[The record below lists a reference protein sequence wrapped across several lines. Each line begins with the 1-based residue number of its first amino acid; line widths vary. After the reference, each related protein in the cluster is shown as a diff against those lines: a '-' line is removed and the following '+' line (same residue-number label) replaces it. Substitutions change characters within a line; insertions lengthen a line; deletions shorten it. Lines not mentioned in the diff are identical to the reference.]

1 VIIKL
6 RSKRI
11 GEDLVKEQVLVGE
24 VDEEDERYL
33 RQVGVLIMRVG
44 EWQEFGATLLLGAT
58 KTNGRVKVIVEGDK
72 EVVRKA

>member
-1 VIIKL
+1 MIIKL

-58 KTNGRVKVIVEGDK
+58 KTNGRVKVITEGD
-72 EVVRKA
+72 ENVVRKA

>member
-1 VIIKL
+1 MIIKL

>member
-1 VIIKL
+1 MIIKL

-58 KTNGRVKVIVEGDK
+58 KPNGRVKVIVEGDK